1 MNIEIDPIY
10 IETIFYQLN
19 NHGES
24 VFIYENEYIQIFKDQ
39 DIDGQDIFRYFCYD
53 ELGLKHFD
61 SGKIKLPNAKDA
73 IEELIQRLQWWLFQK
88 K

>member
-1 MNIEIDPIY
+1 MNREIDQIY

-24 VFIYENEYIQIFKDQ
+24 VFIYENEYIHIFKDK

-73 IEELIQRLQWWLFQK
+73 IEELLQRLQ
-88 K
+88 

>member
-61 SGKIKLPNAKDA
+61 SGKIKLPNAQDA
-73 IEELIQRLQWWLFQK
+73 IEELLQRLQWWMLK

>member
-39 DIDGQDIFRYFCYD
+39 DIDGQDIFRYFCYY

-61 SGKIKLPNAKDA
+61 SGKIKLLDAQDA
-73 IEELIQRLQWWLFQK
+73 IEELLQRLQ
-88 K
+88 

>member
-1 MNIEIDPIY
+1 MTREIDPIY

-19 NHGES
+19 THGES

-73 IEELIQRLQWWLFQK
+73 IEELIQRLQ
-88 K
+88 

>member
-1 MNIEIDPIY
+1 MNIEIDQIY
-10 IETIFYQLN
+10 IETIFYQLEK
-19 NHGES
+19 HDES

-61 SGKIKLPNAKDA
+61 SGKIKLPNTQDA
-73 IEELIQRLQWWLFQK
+73 IEELIQRLQ
-88 K
+88 

>member
-1 MNIEIDPIY
+1 MNKEIDPIY

-19 NHGES
+19 NHSES

-61 SGKIKLPNAKDA
+61 SGKIKLQNAQDA
-73 IEELIQRLQWWLFQK
+73 IEELLQRLQ
-88 K
+88 

>member
-1 MNIEIDPIY
+1 MNREIDPIY

-24 VFIYENEYIQIFKDQ
+24 VFIYENKYIQIFKDQ

-61 SGKIKLPNAKDA
+61 SGKIKLQNAQDA
-73 IEELIQRLQWWLFQK
+73 IEELIQRLQ
-88 K
+88 

>member
-1 MNIEIDPIY
+1 MNKKINQIY

-19 NHGES
+19 NYGES

-61 SGKIKLPNAKDA
+61 SGKIKLPNAQDA
-73 IEELIQRLQWWLFQK
+73 IEELLQRLQ
-88 K
+88 